1 MKPMGYSSFPQEII
15 PMPLAWVKADMGANL
30 VWCKRH
36 DRVCTPQPR
45 IAEAGVTDVVL
56 LMVQGGHFAA
66 MEVPELLAEDIKEFV
81 LVL

>member
-1 MKPMGYSSFPQEII
+1 MGYSLFPQEII

-36 DRVCTPQPR
+36 DRVCTPPPPTR
-45 IAEAGVTDVVL
+45 IAGAGVTDVVL